1 MASIALAGCFG
12 PPTMQHDI
20 EAYNQATVDSETDML
35 LYNIGQ
41 LSENQP
47 PHFTMLSSVSQSRT
61 FSAAGGFSWTQALAA
76 LNPVTMISHAATAT
90 GTTVATTSSNLG
102 TGSTWT
108 AGPFSAGSME
118 SPTIAY
124 VPIQGPDFAQ
134 RFETPLRDKL
144 LLLLEDKWW
153 FGTPADFELLVKLFA
168 ESLYLYHAEGD
179 VSCKGGVYKIDR
191 SALYVN
197 RPRDSQDSRDK
208 KQFLTPDYY
217 YDDFSKCVD
226 RIVNE
231 RLFNSVLIDGHNPV
245 PTLSGAEPSPT
256 EAVAALQANYEWDQ
270 QNGKYDLSTPVR
282 IPAWL
287 DYDPKFEAAK
297 PSTPDSKVLAS
308 LSAPWWHSHSP
319 PNWDTLLY
327 HLPKNY
333 QWKANSESNGGDDF
347 AYVLV
352 PDGYGIKKVGP
363 KYVLVP
369 DGYLP
374 KKMPSYTPN
383 DCKKNPQYVLVRSNR
398 GFNLKPVNC
407 NEMVASAYTLIGDSA
422 TKFGLAEN
430 KSVRL
435 SYSDTI
441 VQAVEPVP
449 QDYVYIEFR
458 QKEVDDDAANK
469 ACFKEPP
476 NGDLSIGVPV
486 ICGYFK
492 ISNLFEIMKRLADM
506 ACEDIANP
514 SDSCAFGIG
523 YYNEIPT
530 WADRYVRFGT
540 NNQYIWEPAH
550 SPVDKINYDRD
561 RKLFAVLY
569 KLYQLS
575 LVDTSKLVTGAPPI
589 TIGK

>member
-1 MASIALAGCFG
+1 
-12 PPTMQHDI
+12 
-20 EAYNQATVDSETDML
+20 
-35 LYNIGQ
+35 
-41 LSENQP
+41 
-47 PHFTMLSSVSQSRT
+47 
-61 FSAAGGFSWTQALAA
+61 
-76 LNPVTMISHAATAT
+76 
-90 GTTVATTSSNLG
+90 
-102 TGSTWT
+102 
-108 AGPFSAGSME
+108 ME

-134 RFETPLRDKL
+134 RFETPLREKL

-197 RPRDSQDSRDK
+197 RYQDSQDSTNK
-208 KQFLTPDYY
+208 TLFLTPDYY

-226 RIVNE
+226 RIVTDQ
-231 RLFNSVLIDGHNPV
+231 LFNSVTIDGHNPV
-245 PTLSGAEPSPT
+245 PTLKGAEPSPT
-256 EAVAALQANYEWDQ
+256 EAVAALQAGYEWNKQD
-270 QNGKYDLSTPVR
+270 GKYDLSTPVR

-287 DYDPKFEAAK
+287 DYYPQFKAAK
-297 PSTPDSKVLAS
+297 PSTPDSGTLAS
-308 LSAPWWHSHSP
+308 LSAPWWHSHSA
-319 PNWDTLLY
+319 PNWEALLY
-327 HLPKNY
+327 HTPKNY
-333 QWKANSESNGGDDF
+333 QWKANSESNGSDDF

-352 PDGYGIKKVGP
+352 PDGYGVKKVGT

-374 KKMPSYTPN
+374 KKMPSYTRN
-383 DCKKNPQYVLVRSNR
+383 ECKKDPQYVLVGSNR
-398 GFNLKPVNC
+398 RFNLKLVGC
-407 NEMVASAYTLIGDSA
+407 NDTVASSYTLIADSA
-422 TKFGLAEN
+422 TKFDLAKDEN
-430 KSVRL
+430 VRL

-449 QDYVYIEFR
+449 QDYIYIELR
-458 QKEVDDDAANK
+458 HHGLVDDDAADK

-476 NGDLSIGVPV
+476 DGDLSIGVPV

-506 ACEDIANP
+506 ACEDNANP

-523 YYNEIPT
+523 YYDEIPS
-530 WADRYVRFGT
+530 WADRYVAFGT
-540 NNQYIWEPAH
+540 NQYIWEPAH
-550 SPVDKINYDRD
+550 SPDDKINYDRD

-589 TIGK
+589 TISK